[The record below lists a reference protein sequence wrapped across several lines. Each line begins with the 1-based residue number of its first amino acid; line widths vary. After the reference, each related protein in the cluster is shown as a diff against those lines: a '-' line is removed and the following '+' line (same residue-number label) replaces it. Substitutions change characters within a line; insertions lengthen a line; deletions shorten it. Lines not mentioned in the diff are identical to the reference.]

1 MLERQRA
8 VIVMGLG
15 PSGLFLI
22 RQLSQITEKIYA
34 IGRDDDIGMYSR
46 HVSKERR
53 YWAATREKVQAAFA
67 RILEAEGEK
76 PLLYIS
82 SDQYLTLLLEIG
94 DDLGS
99 FVELAGSDIDT
110 LRLINNK
117 ERTVDFCREHHI
129 QIPESF
135 SFSQF
140 EGMQTE
146 NFPVIVKW
154 NEKVLGAGK
163 NPIGKVK
170 VCVDRAKF
178 CALAQQIRQAG
189 VDPSSIHVQTYIR
202 GNNGCQYSVG
212 GYYQDGMPLA
222 CMTVNQI
229 RQYPQGISAMVQS
242 AGGKLTE
249 QLEKT
254 SFAFARSVGFTGFL
268 EMEYKVDAKTHIP
281 YLLDINPRPW
291 GWVSALGAA
300 YTDFY
305 KVLLGQRPASA
316 RQSVL
321 WKSPMRC
328 LLSVR
333 NKKNV
338 APQEDAT
345 EYQRAWDIA
354 DPTDKVPGVMI
365 YGMMVKKILG
375 RR

>member
-15 PSGLFLI
+15 PSGLFLT
-22 RQLSQITEKIYA
+22 RQLSHITEKIYA
-34 IGRDDDIGMYSR
+34 IGRDDDVGMYSR
-46 HVSKERR
+46 YIVKERR
-53 YWAATREKVQAAFA
+53 YWATTKEEILAAFA
-67 RILEAEGEK
+67 RILELEREK
-76 PLLYIS
+76 PLLYLS
-82 SDQYLTLLLEIG
+82 SDQYLTLLLEIE
-94 DDLGS
+94 DSLES
-99 FVELAGSDIDT
+99 FVELAGSGFDT

-117 ERTVDFCREHHI
+117 ERTVAFCREHHI
-129 QIPESF
+129 RIPESF
-135 SFSQF
+135 PFSQF
-140 EGMQTE
+140 EEAQTQTY
-146 NFPVIVKW
+146 PVIVKW
-154 NEKVLGAGK
+154 NEKVLCAGK

-170 VCVDRAKF
+170 ICADRAEF
-178 CALAQQIRQAG
+178 SALAQQIGQAG
-189 VDPSSIHVQTYIR
+189 VDPASIHVQAYIQ
-202 GNNGCQYSVG
+202 GDNAQQYSVG
-212 GYYQDGMPLA
+212 GYYQDGTPLA
-222 CMTVNQI
+222 CMAVNQV

-242 AGGKLTE
+242 VEDGLTE

-268 EMEYKVDAKTHIP
+268 EMEYKVDAKTHVP

-300 YTDFY
+300 YEDFY

-316 RQSVL
+316 RQPVL

-338 APQEDAT
+338 APRKDAAG
-345 EYQRAWDIA
+345 YRRAWDIA
-354 DPTDKVPGVMI
+354 DRTDKMPGVMI

-375 RR
+375 RK